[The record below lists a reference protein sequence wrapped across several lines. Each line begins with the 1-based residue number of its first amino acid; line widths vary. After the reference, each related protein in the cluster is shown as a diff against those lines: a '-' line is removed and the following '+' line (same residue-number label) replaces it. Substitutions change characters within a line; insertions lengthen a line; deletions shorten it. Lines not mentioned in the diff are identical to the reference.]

1 MADIKTGNKGFI
13 NPADGNKVYTMDSVP
28 PGSPGSNEAPP
39 DYDPGNMSVDNSVR
53 DISTKTRVT
62 LGTYLSKVTKGEIG
76 STTKPNTYTVD
87 PSTPASLPST
97 ITTQGFPTPLGPS
110 DNSSQFKQVLPSS
123 FSQDFPA
130 VKDDFKK
137 GKSPAAVPDGNT
149 LLPTATSN
157 DQSTQL
163 ATGPIKK
170 YTTEATAPNHWSTG
184 GVGFSGGED
193 ILQPSSGFDVPLQ
206 STAVAG
212 LPSVV
217 VSTSAQY
224 ELDLTAKV
232 GKPTIDTTDNSYP
245 VSPGTPDGS
254 PNIVAITS
262 PDGKYPAPLTPPTN
276 QNPNVHSPN
285 LPPVTTDFYPPVA
298 DDIKKGKRSAPD
310 TAIDGHSL
318 LGDSIQTDPQGVT
331 VLNPPL
337 NEYTESILDSNNLN
351 PGNPTTDPEVDISKP
366 PADYFKPLPDVNEK
380 GKSDSVDK
388 NTIYLNET
396 PSFLSSDVSLR
407 KIPGRLTEKQ
417 NDFPV
422 DAVITRSLFATT
434 DVQTGDPTP
443 LGQVADINSNYYTKD
458 NVNAEKGLRQSNSV
472 PDLSRG
478 KGNNPYNGNNLLLTV
493 NGDISTGLAE
503 DKINVHDE
511 KLGKTNFVALSR
523 GSKLQSYTP
532 ENHPVS
538 KYEGQRGRTILGAGN
553 NRFAATFA
561 TDSVDSTFN
570 PTLTLSDGTKVS
582 SLKLAKIGTGL
593 SQRASAEIPAWT
605 SGDFDPTGA
614 ISDLGA
620 VLPSVAQLGIL
631 KVNNQLL
638 SARDVLNSITSADD
652 LPGDALTEIA
662 LFGGQSWGSMTNV
675 SEAFDD
681 PGSSVGLFLTLLAVL
696 IAITLL
702 YGFIALII
710 QPSERVKTNDGG
722 RYVLGSYNFKSP
734 TDSLFSFPDASEI
747 FGIKPTAFAFDE
759 ALLAGFSSFFLGST
773 NLKTSAF
780 GIVIALLA
788 SAVNALGDAT
798 FSDNSSLGANLVVCR
813 SIVRSGLVFAEYISN
828 IVKKFQV
835 SVVAGL
841 ASILGILRVFRSSKF
856 IASLNV
862 FASIGD
868 TLLATNNTLVQITDP
883 AGKPLSLPLLE
894 KEDPSKM
901 IHSTVK
907 KSRLDYLKAGD
918 NGSYSTE
925 YNKTLA
931 WSSKRAPSLNLL
943 PMSVSFLQ
951 MADADNKLGSF
962 KGIQALDHTFAKTYA
977 IPTTTSRLKTDE
989 VNKFE
994 KLLEAEYVPFYFH
1007 DVRTNEIISFHAFLA
1022 SLQDDFTASYDSIE
1036 GFGRVEPVKIY
1047 KGTTRKI
1054 ALSFYIASTSE
1065 SDFDH
1070 MWYKINKLTTMVYP
1084 QYTSGRRLVGQNYDF
1099 TAPFSQLVGASPLIR
1114 LRLGEL
1120 FRSNYSRFALA
1131 RLFGLNES
1139 ATIEKDGSGTR
1150 LAGVNSSTEIQEKHK
1165 QLEKRKKTYKVG
1177 DKFTLTRQ
1185 DLLSSGRIRGPVEK
1199 LIYAGSRSVQL
1210 ADARSLANSD
1220 SIVSN
1225 LDITDFFATLS
1236 ASNLPDIGDADN
1248 FLVEAIED
1256 AVGGRI
1262 KVKTKLDLSQ
1272 DAFQS
1277 LAVVLGLGNYLELT
1291 KDIVFSIPIKY
1302 LTRTKEDEKK
1312 ILEEIKIPKES
1323 KESYASIDDFMSEDK
1338 NSIVKSFESAGGKGL
1353 AGFIESMGFDWYDRV
1368 PWEVSPGKSAPKMC
1382 KVTISFSPIH
1392 DITPGLDHNG
1402 YNRAPIYP
1410 VGNAMRSTAVK
1421 TNKNK

>member
-28 PGSPGSNEAPP
+28 PGSPGANETPP
-39 DYDPGNMSVDNSVR
+39 AYDPGSITVDNTVR
-53 DISTKTRVT
+53 DISKKTRVT
-62 LGTYLSKVTKGEIG
+62 LGTYLSKVTKGEVG
-76 STTKPNTYTVD
+76 STTKPNAYPID
-87 PSTPASLPST
+87 PSTNASLPSA

-110 DNSSQFKQVLPSS
+110 GNSSQFSQVLPSS
-123 FSQDFPA
+123 FSGDFPA

-137 GKSPAAVPDGNT
+137 GKGPAAVPDGNA
-149 LLPTATSN
+149 LLSKATP
-157 DQSTQL
+157 DPQSTQL
-163 ATGPIKK
+163 ATGPVKK
-170 YTTEATAPNHWSTG
+170 YTNEATAPNHWPTG
-184 GVGFSGGED
+184 GAGFSGGED
-193 ILQPSSGFDVPLQ
+193 IMQPSSGFDVPLQ
-206 STAVAG
+206 STAIAG
-212 LPSVV
+212 LPSIV
-217 VSTSAQY
+217 VSTAAQY

-232 GKPTIDTTDNSYP
+232 AQPAASTANNSYP
-245 VSPGTPDGS
+245 VNPGTPDGS
-254 PNIVAITS
+254 PNIAAITS
-262 PDGKYPAPLTPPTN
+262 PDGKYPAPLTPPLN
-276 QNPNVHSPN
+276 QNPNVYSPN
-285 LPPVTTDFYPPVA
+285 LPPVTSDFYPPIA

-318 LGDSIQTDPQGVT
+318 LGDSIKTDSQGVT

-351 PGNPTTDPEVDISKP
+351 PGNPTVDPEVDISKP

-396 PSFLSSDVSLR
+396 PSFSPSDVSLR

-434 DVQTGDPTP
+434 DPQTGDPTP
-443 LGQVADINSNYYTKD
+443 LGQVSDINSSYYTKS
-458 NVNAEKGLRQSNSV
+458 NVNAEAGLRQSNSV

-478 KGNNPYNGNNLLLTV
+478 KGDNPYNGNNLLLTV
-493 NGDISTGLAE
+493 NGDISTGLSG
-503 DKINVHDE
+503 DKNNVHDE
-511 KLGKTNFVALSR
+511 KLGKTNFIAQSR
-523 GSKLQSYTP
+523 GTKLQSYTP
-532 ENHPVS
+532 ESHPVS
-538 KYEGQRGRTILGAGN
+538 KYKGQRGRTILEAGS
-553 NRFAATFA
+553 NRFAASFA
-561 TDSVDSTFN
+561 TDSIDSTFN
-570 PTLTLSDGTKVS
+570 PTLTLADGTRVS
-582 SLKLAKIGTGL
+582 SLKLAKVGTGL

-620 VLPSVAQLGIL
+620 ILPSVAQLGIL

-638 SARDVLNSITSADD
+638 SARDVLNSISNADD
-652 LPGDALTEIA
+652 LPGDALTEIS

-681 PGSSVGLFLTLLAVL
+681 PGSSIGLFLTLLAVL
-696 IAITLL
+696 LAITIL
-702 YGFIALII
+702 YGLIALII
-710 QPSERVKTNDGG
+710 QPSERVKTNDEG
-722 RYVLGSYNFKSP
+722 RYVLGSHKFKGP
-734 TDSLFSFPDASEI
+734 TNSLFSFPDASEI
-747 FGIKPTAFAFDE
+747 FGIKPTSFAFDE

-773 NLKTSAF
+773 NLETSAF

-788 SAVNALGDAT
+788 SAVNALGSAT
-798 FSDNSSLGANLVVCR
+798 FADNSSLGANLVVCR

-835 SVVAGL
+835 SFVAGA

-868 TLLATNNTLVQITDP
+868 TLLASKNSLVQITDP
-883 AGKPLSLPLLE
+883 QGNTLTLSQLE
-894 KEDPSKM
+894 RQDPSKM

-907 KSRLDYLKAGD
+907 KSRLDYLREGD
-918 NGSYSTE
+918 NGTLSAE

-951 MADADNKLGSF
+951 MADAENKLGSF

-977 IPTTTSRLKTDE
+977 IATTDPRISKPE
-989 VNKFE
+989 VDKFE

-1007 DVRTNEIISFHAFLA
+1007 DVRTNEIVSFHAFLA

-1139 ATIEKDGSGTR
+1139 ATIEKDGSGTQ
-1150 LAGVNSSTEIQEKHK
+1150 LAGVNNSAEIQKK
-1165 QLEKRKKTYKVG
+1165 QKELEERKKTYKTG
-1177 DKFTLTRQ
+1177 DKFTLTRK
-1185 DLLSSGRIRGPVEK
+1185 DLLEFGRVKGPIEK
-1199 LIYAGSRSVQL
+1199 LISAGSRSLQL
-1210 ADARSLANSD
+1210 ADARSSANGD
-1220 SIVSN
+1220 SVVSN
-1225 LDITDFFATLS
+1225 LDYKDFLS
-1236 ASNLPDIGDADN
+1236 KLSEPNLPDIGDADN
-1248 FLVEAIED
+1248 FLVEAIQD
-1256 AVGGRI
+1256 AAGGTI

-1272 DAFQS
+1272 DALQKV
-1277 LAVVLGLGNYLELT
+1277 AVVLGLGSYFELT
-1291 KDIVFSIPIKY
+1291 RDIIFNIPTKC
-1302 LTRTKEDEKK
+1302 LVRTNEDEKR
-1312 ILEEIKIPKES
+1312 ILEEIKIPKEVI
-1323 KESYASIDDFMSEDK
+1323 ESYTSIDDFMSEGK

-1392 DITPGLDHNG
+1392 DITPGIDHNG

-1421 TNKNK
+1421 TNKSR